1 MTTHDA
7 VVVGSGPNGL
17 AAAITLC
24 RAGLDVVVL
33 EGAMTTGGGCRT
45 DERTLPG
52 FRHDVCASVHPLV
65 MASSFFRSLDL
76 SRRGV
81 VVRQPKVAFANP
93 LDHGRAGLA
102 FPSLEVTAAGLG
114 PDGDAYTKLFGPLV
128 ARADAIVEYFLGP
141 LRTPPRHPGAVARFA
156 VPGLWPATRA
166 VRRFRTDEAKAL
178 FGGAAAH
185 AIVPLHKPMTS
196 AYGFLFTTM
205 AHRYGWPVIEGGSAT
220 LVRAMEGELAD
231 LGARI
236 ETGRWVRS
244 LPDLPASRVTI
255 FDTSPRTLLAILGDQ
270 VPHRYRR
277 ALERFRYGPGVC
289 KVDWALDGPVP
300 WTNEGAREAVTLHLG
315 GTFDETARS
324 EAEVAAGRHPEE
336 PYCIVVQATVADPT
350 RAPDGCHTLWAYCHV
365 PNGSTLDMAD
375 RMEARIERFAPGFRD
390 RVLARVT
397 STAAQEEAANPNYVG
412 GDINGGAASL
422 AQTLFRPAARWD
434 PYGTP
439 VPGVYL
445 CSASTPPGGGV
456 HGLCG
461 TFAANAALRRHF

>member
-1 MTTHDA
+1 
-7 VVVGSGPNGL
+7 
-17 AAAITLC
+17 
-24 RAGLDVVVL
+24 
-33 EGAMTTGGGCRT
+33 
-45 DERTLPG
+45 
-52 FRHDVCASVHPLV
+52 
-65 MASSFFRSLDL
+65 
-76 SRRGV
+76 
-81 VVRQPKVAFANP
+81 
-93 LDHGRAGLA
+93 
-102 FPSLEVTAAGLG
+102 
-114 PDGDAYTKLFGPLV
+114 
-128 ARADAIVEYFLGP
+128 
-141 LRTPPRHPGAVARFA
+141 
-156 VPGLWPATRA
+156 
-166 VRRFRTDEAKAL
+166 
-178 FGGAAAH
+178 
-185 AIVPLHKPMTS
+185 
-196 AYGFLFTTM
+196 
-205 AHRYGWPVIEGGSAT
+205 
-220 LVRAMEGELAD
+220 
-231 LGARI
+231 
-236 ETGRWVRS
+236 
-244 LPDLPASRVTI
+244 
-255 FDTSPRTLLAILGDQ
+255 
-270 VPHRYRR
+270 
-277 ALERFRYGPGVC
+277 VC